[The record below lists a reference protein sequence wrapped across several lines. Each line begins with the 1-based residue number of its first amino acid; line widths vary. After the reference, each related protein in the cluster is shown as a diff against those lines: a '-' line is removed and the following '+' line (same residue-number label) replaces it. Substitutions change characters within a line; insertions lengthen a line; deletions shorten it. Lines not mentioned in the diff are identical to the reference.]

1 MEIAY
6 IKNLIP
12 FLNESETMQLY
23 NNDYLFLY
31 LKLSLNLSSNK
42 EKIVQMH
49 ILMLIIHKNLN
60 SSILLFIQSRSKFSS
75 KIFLSLQ
82 LSQTNYVV
90 LISIMFIF
98 FISIRK
104 LIVCVDDHVCFITRK
119 RNYFLNKILNLQ
131 FNVLAFL
138 AKVYI
143 KICSPIFQQ
152 IFLNLESYIISL
164 FVFKNKSN

>member
-1 MEIAY
+1 MKIAY
-6 IKNLIP
+6 IENLIP
-12 FLNESETMQLY
+12 FLNKSETMQLY
-23 NNDYLFLY
+23 NNHNLFLY

-60 SSILLFIQSRSKFSS
+60 SSILLLIQSRSKLSS
-75 KIFLSLQ
+75 KILLSLQ

-98 FISIRK
+98 FIGIRK
-104 LIVCVDDHVCFITRK
+104 LIVCVNDHVCFISRK

-131 FNVLAFL
+131 LNVLAFL
-138 AKVYI
+138 AKINI
-143 KICSPIFQQ
+143 KVCSPIFQ
-152 IFLNLESYIISL
+152 
-164 FVFKNKSN
+164 

>member
-31 LKLSLNLSSNK
+31 LKLSLNLSSDK

-104 LIVCVDDHVCFITRK
+104 LIVCVDDHVCLITRK

-138 AKVYI
+138 AKIYF